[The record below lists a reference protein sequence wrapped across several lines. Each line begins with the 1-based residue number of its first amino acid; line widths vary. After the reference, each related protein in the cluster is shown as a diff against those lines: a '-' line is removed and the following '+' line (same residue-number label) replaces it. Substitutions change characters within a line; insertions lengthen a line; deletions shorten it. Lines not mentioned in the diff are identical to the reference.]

1 MYFNA
6 AGPVRPN
13 RAAEQQD
20 SQVGAEDASAW
31 LSVYGNKL

>member
-1 MYFNA
+1 MDFNA
-6 AGPVRPN
+6 AGPKRPN
-13 RAAEQQD
+13 RAAEQRD